1 MSLTG
6 FPNGTTY
13 VEFRMKLSK
22 FDKPLRGLN
31 VNSRSTKE
39 SSKVDIYIVSKEVSE
54 FNYASGYPSGN
65 YPFIAILGLSA
76 S

>member
-13 VEFRMKLSK
+13 VEFRMKLSR

-31 VNSRSTKE
+31 VISRSTKE
-39 SSKVDIYIVSKEVSE
+39 SSKVDIYSVERV
-54 FNYASGYPSGN
+54 F
-65 YPFIAILGLSA
+65 
-76 S
+76 